1 MAQPFTGDT
10 PTGDLEKLLKSLPEW
25 QHEQVKADFLDFLYE
40 LYDRAAA
47 PLGLR
52 GTYTGLWERYQRDIA
67 YLSRLSIYLN
77 K

>member
-10 PTGDLEKLLKSLPEW
+10 PTGDLEKLLKSPPEW